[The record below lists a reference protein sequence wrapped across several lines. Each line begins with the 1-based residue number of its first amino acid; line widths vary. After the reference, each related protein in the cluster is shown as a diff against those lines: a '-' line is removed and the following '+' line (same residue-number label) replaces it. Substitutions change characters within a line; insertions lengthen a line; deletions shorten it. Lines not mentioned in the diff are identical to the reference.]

1 MMTTILMTLIS
12 ILKIYGIVIGKSLLL
27 SYLIVKFK
35 PLQDII
41 AAIGEGLKSVIFDY
55 FTELVSC
62 MLCLSFWI
70 CLIMSGNIYLSI
82 ITYIIAKIYQVRFS
96 HWENWTKKYDVP
108 DFLK

>member
-1 MMTTILMTLIS
+1 MMTTTLMTLIS
-12 ILKIYGIVIGKSLLL
+12 ILKINGIILGKTLLL
-27 SYLIVKFK
+27 SYLIVHFK
-35 PLQDII
+35 PVQDII
-41 AAIGEGLKSVIFDY
+41 AAVGEGLKNVIFDY

-70 CLIMSGNIYLSI
+70 CLIMSGNIYLAVI
-82 ITYIIAKIYQVRFS
+82 AYIIAKIYQVRFS